1 MTAGR
6 HPYLSRRSWAKL
18 AVFASSSLLAG
29 SAAALPAAASEDL
42 VNVHHFGAKGD
53 GKTDDTA
60 ALQRAID
67 TAGSLKSGVLIP
79 PGEYVTGE
87 LHMRPGIS
95 LVGYP
100 AWNYWGPGG
109 SILRLGQASA
119 TCLLNLT
126 DARGST
132 IDGLCLVG
140 ADLGREIHGMAIN
153 RSAFAD
159 HEDALRVERC
169 QVTHFTGDALHL
181 QRAWVFNLRHSMLA
195 HNKGDGLNYQGWDAF
210 ILDNWFSN
218 NGRAGFAARYENEGA
233 AITFT
238 ANRVEWN
245 KEENVLLV
253 GNPSLQITGNHFDR
267 AGTYGLAL
275 RKGPKFPVRQS
286 TITGNNFSR
295 SGKNAQAG
303 GYESSHILMEGCC
316 GVTCVSNTFSS
327 GQDDGGKGRCSP
339 DFGIVYRGLENC
351 VISNN
356 VLHEGALRELLV
368 DLGGSHEGVVVRD
381 NPGKLFVV

>member
-1 MTAGR
+1 MNR
-6 HPYLSRRSWAKL
+6 SRPSLNRRSLAK
-18 AVFASSSLLAG
+18 FAAFAGSSLIAA
-29 SAAALPAAASEDL
+29 SAVALPPATSDGL
-42 VNVHHFGAKGD
+42 LNVRHFGAKGD
-53 GKTDDTA
+53 GKADDTA

-67 TAGSLKSGVLIP
+67 TAASLKGGVLVP
-79 PGEYVTGE
+79 PGEYPTSE

-95 LVGYP
+95 LIGYP
-100 AWNYWGPGG
+100 AWDYWGPGG
-109 SILRLGQASA
+109 SILRLLQGNS

-140 ADLGREIHGMAIN
+140 ADLGQDIHGMAIN
-153 RSAFAD
+153 RSEFAA
-159 HEDALRVERC
+159 HEDALRIERC
-169 QVTHFTGDALHL
+169 QITHFTGDALHL

-210 ILDNWFSN
+210 ILDNWLSD

-233 AITFT
+233 SITFT
-238 ANRVEWN
+238 GNRVEWN

-275 RKGPKFPVRQS
+275 RRGPKFPVRQS

-295 SGKNAQAG
+295 SGKNAKAG
-303 GYESSHILMEGCC
+303 QHESSHLFMEGCS
-316 GVTCVSNTFSS
+316 GVACIGNTFSS
-327 GQDDGGKGRCSP
+327 GQDDGGKGRFSP
-339 DFGIVYRGLENC
+339 NFGIVYQGLENC
-351 VISNN
+351 VIANN

-368 DLGGSHEGVVVRD
+368 DLGHSHDGVVIRD
-381 NPGKLFVV
+381 NPGKLLAV